1 MTVGRKM
8 PKPFYSGTRAGYE
21 AWLEDGN
28 VGTLEDFREEVRVG
42 SRQYLKDKI
51 VLLLNGMSVEDLA
64 EILELIRD
72 RF

>member
-1 MTVGRKM
+1 MLK
-8 PKPFYSGTRAGYE
+8 PKPFYSGTVAGYE

-51 VLLLNGMSVEDLA
+51 VLLLNGMSAEKLKEVLEIIR
-64 EILELIRD
+64 EIL
-72 RF
+72 